1 MKLTAKKLET
11 TNVWHVCQQNYVS
24 NHLITLKL
32 NQLITYILKSHI
44 IGNEFS
50 TESEYLFHQ

>member
-1 MKLTAKKLET
+1 MNLTGEKLEP
-11 TNVWHVCQQNYVS
+11 TNVWHACQQIYVS

-44 IGNEFS
+44 IGTEFS
-50 TESEYLFHQ
+50 T